1 MIHLNRIQV
10 SPRIC
15 HGKPVIRGTRIMVWQ
30 VLDLLESG
38 LSFEQIREDYFPQ
51 LTTAD
56 MQACLQ
62 YANVLIKQARV
73 GKVES
78 LKTFAKRHGVDIE
91 DRSDARALKRA
102 IRTSRGTI
110 THRQLLQ
117 RLNKEDLE
125 ARPQKFL
132 ALLDASRKSGR
143 VSVKVVKRKA
153 SLSSIAGRVKGR
165 ALPLRSIV
173 REVQA
178 YRRAKRTS

>member
-1 MIHLNRIQV
+1 MIRLRRIQV
-10 SPRIC
+10 NQRVC
-15 HGKPVIRGTRIMVWQ
+15 HGNPTIRGTRVMVWQ
-30 VLDLLESG
+30 ILDLIESG

-117 RLNKEDLE
+117 RLK
-125 ARPQKFL
+125 
-132 ALLDASRKSGR
+132 R
-143 VSVKVVKRKA
+143 VSAKAVKRKA

-178 YRRAKRTS
+178 YRRAKHTS

>member
-1 MIHLNRIQV
+1 
-10 SPRIC
+10 
-15 HGKPVIRGTRIMVWQ
+15 MVWQ
-30 VLDLLESG
+30 ILDLIESG

-110 THRQLLQ
+110 THRQLLL
-117 RLNKEDLE
+117 RLKKEGLE
-125 ARPQKFL
+125 AKSPKFL
-132 ALLDASRKSGR
+132 ASLDASRRSGR
-143 VSVKVVKRKA
+143 VSAKAVKRKA
-153 SLSSIAGRVKGR
+153 GLSSIASRAKGR
-165 ALPLRSIV
+165 APSLQSIV
-173 REVQA
+173 REVHA
-178 YRRAKRTS
+178 YRRARRTS